1 MWAAQ
6 FCIRASVHHCIS
18 ASEHHCIS
26 ASDHQCIGASV
37 HQSIGASVHQSIIAS
52 MHQTIRASVHQSIG
66 ASHGQKCNT
75 FCGHEQLF
83 LQFTCHDVV
92 TVIYTTTSYKKL
104 AKSAILDRGSTI
116 ATIKLNFHEYRI
128 LIFKLLRNEISKI
141 T

>member
-1 MWAAQ
+1 MHNTVTTIINH
-6 FCIRASVHHCIS
+6 CIR
-18 ASEHHCIS
+18 
-26 ASDHQCIGASV
+26 
-37 HQSIGASVHQSIIAS
+37 S
-52 MHQTIRASVHQSIG
+52 MYYASVHQSIG

-128 LIFKLLRNEISKI
+128 LIFKLLRNETSKI